1 MADRF
6 DIVVLGGGPAGSIA
20 ARGLALLGHRVAMV
34 TRPRRFPSVE
44 GLSAKTVEAL
54 GAAGFA
60 AAVEVL
66 SPEVPRQAIWNG
78 ATGAANRE
86 RVADRA
92 AFDAA
97 FIGPVLESGVRIYAA
112 RIGALG
118 MDGGGVR
125 VRVWPSKDAFTDIAA
140 KIAVEA
146 RGRQAP
152 RLGCRRITGPAT
164 VALSRPWRRAP
175 NAPAMTGVASF
186 GDGWAWFAA
195 ARGGPAVLQIFVSAN
210 KGEVPARGGLGAYY
224 DDLLARI
231 PEARDWLEGASP
243 AGPVGARNAGA
254 VLADPVI
261 DGLLVRIGDAAMAID
276 PLSGHGVF
284 EAIGSARAAIP
295 VINTLMRRPGDGTL
309 AGEFYRHR
317 AESRF
322 FAGGRTGRDFYAL
335 EQRWPERP
343 FWRDRRA
350 WPDDAPAHPPPS
362 SRPAEIAP
370 RAVVNDGF
378 IELAEVVVTADHP
391 RGVWRVAGMALVPL
405 LRFLDREQGSV
416 AAAARHFGVSPES
429 VQMARDWL
437 RGRQLIPIDRE
448 E

>member
-20 ARGLALLGHRVAMV
+20 ARGLALLGHRVAML

-44 GLSAKTVEAL
+44 GLSAKTVEGL
-54 GAAGFA
+54 RAAGFA

-66 SPEVPRQAIWNG
+66 GPEVPRQAIWNG

-92 AFDAA
+92 VFDAA
-97 FIGPVLESGVRIYAA
+97 FMDPVLESGVRIYAA
-112 RIGALG
+112 RIGAVRG
-118 MDGGGVR
+118 DDSGVR
-125 VRVWPSKDAFTDIAA
+125 VRVWPSKDGFTDIAA

-152 RLGCRRITGPAT
+152 KLGCRRIAGPAT
-164 VALSRPWRRAP
+164 VALSRPWRRRGD
-175 NAPAMTGVASF
+175 APAMTGVASF

-195 ARGGPAVLQIFVSAN
+195 ARGGPAVLQIFVSAK
-210 KGEVPARGGLGAYY
+210 KGEVPARNALGAYY
-224 DDLLARI
+224 DDLLTRI
-231 PEARDWLEGASP
+231 PEARPWLEGASP
-243 AGPVGARNAGA
+243 AGPVSARNAGA

-261 DGLLVRIGDAAMAID
+261 DGRLVRIGDAAMAID

-284 EAIGSARAAIP
+284 EAIGSAGAAIP
-295 VINTLMRRPGDGTL
+295 VINTLIRRPGDGTL
-309 AGEFYRHR
+309 AGEFHGHR
-317 AESRF
+317 AKSRF

-350 WPDDAPAHPPPS
+350 WPDNAPAHPPPLS
-362 SRPAEIAP
+362 QPAEIAP
-370 RAVVNDGF
+370 RAVVSDGF

-391 RGVWRVAGMALVPL
+391 RGVWRIAGVALVPL
-405 LRFLDREQGSV
+405 LRFMDEEQGSV
-416 AAAARHFGVSPES
+416 EAAARHFEESPEN

-437 RGRQLIPIDRE
+437 RGRSLVG
-448 E
+448 